1 MFGAEVALATRSAAA
16 RGELAD
22 FDKARKGSSA
32 FIARCCS
39 MRGKL
44 IEGFEGV
51 VVVGVVRSR

>member
-1 MFGAEVALATRSAAA
+1 VTRSAAA

-39 MRGKL
+39 MRGIDQRTL
-44 IEGFEGV
+44 GV
-51 VVVGVVRSR
+51 WWWKEL